1 VWVESKQ
8 HEMLESK
15 CSRKSPNAG
24 TVCSPMEN
32 LMVLA
37 QDRHDTST
45 KLRDITEGALMVLK
59 YECTF
64 QCFWLRRVPINHA

>member
-1 VWVESKQ
+1 MESKQ
-8 HEMLESK
+8 REMLESK

-24 TVCSPMEN
+24 TLCSPMEN

-45 KLRDITEGALMVLK
+45 KLRDATEGALMVLK
-59 YECTF
+59 YEFTL
-64 QCFWLRRVPINHA
+64 QHFWLRRVPINLA